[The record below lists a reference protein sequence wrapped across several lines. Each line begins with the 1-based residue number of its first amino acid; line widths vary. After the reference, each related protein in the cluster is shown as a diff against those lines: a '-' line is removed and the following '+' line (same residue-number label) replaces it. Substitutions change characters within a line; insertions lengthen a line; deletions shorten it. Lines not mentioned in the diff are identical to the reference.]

1 MIYTITFNPYLDRTI
16 DIQELIY
23 DDVNEIVDEKR
34 RAGGKGIDVSR
45 VIKELGGQSIALGF
59 IGGYS
64 GLELE
69 SRLIYEGVV
78 CSFTRINGE
87 TRTNITVYQRNKKIQ
102 TLLSTSDPDV
112 SPVEIAAFHNT
123 LKEIPRGSYVV
134 ISGNPPKFVNENF
147 YAQLV
152 VTLRDN
158 GVKVILDTDG
168 EALKK
173 GASAGPFLIKP
184 NIHEFGRLVEKN
196 VLSVE
201 EIIEYSK
208 DYRDTVEHIIVSLGA
223 RGVIA
228 ISRNDVYYATP
239 PKIRVGSSIGAGDSL
254 LAGLTYALS
263 EHRAIEEAIVLGVA
277 CGTASTLNPG
287 IELCKKEDVD
297 IIKKDVIIKRI

>member
-1 MIYTITFNPYLDRTI
+1 MIYTVTFNPYLDRTI

-34 RAGGKGIDVSR
+34 RAGGKGIDISR

-69 SRLIYEGVV
+69 SRLVYEGVV

-87 TRTNITVYQRNKKIQ
+87 TRTNNTVYQRNKKIQ
-102 TLLSTSDPDV
+102 TLLSTPDPDV
-112 SPVEIAAFHNT
+112 GPLDIAAFHNKI
-123 LKEIPRGSYVV
+123 KEIPRGSYVV

-158 GVKVILDTDG
+158 GVRVILDTDG

-173 GASAGPFLIKP
+173 GTKAGPFLIKP

-201 EIIEYSK
+201 EIIEYSN
-208 DYRDTVEHIIVSLGA
+208 DYRDTVEHIVVSLGA
-223 RGVIA
+223 KGVVG
-228 ISRNDVYYATP
+228 ISGNDVYYATP

-254 LAGLTYALS
+254 VAGIAFALS
-263 EHRAIEEAIVLGVA
+263 EHRNIEEALALGVA

>member
-1 MIYTITFNPYLDRTI
+1 MIYTVTFNPYIDRTI
-16 DIQELIY
+16 DIQELVY
-23 DDVNEIVDEKR
+23 DDVNEIVDEKK

-69 SRLIYEGVV
+69 SRLIYEGIV
-78 CSFTRINGE
+78 CDFTRINGE
-87 TRTNITVYQRNKKIQ
+87 TRTNNTVYQRNKKIQ
-102 TLLSTSDPDV
+102 TLLSTSDPEV
-112 SPVEIAAFHNT
+112 SPLEIAAFHNKM
-123 LKEIPRGSYVV
+123 KEIPNGSYVV
-134 ISGNPPKFVNENF
+134 ISGNPPKPVGDDF

-152 VTLRDN
+152 ITLRAN

-168 EALKK
+168 EALRK
-173 GASAGPFLIKP
+173 GANAGPFLIKP

-208 DYRDTVEHIIVSLGA
+208 EYRDIVEHIVISMGA

-228 ISRNDVYYATP
+228 ISGNEVYYATP

-254 LAGLTYALS
+254 VAGITHALS
-263 EHRAIEEAIVLGVA
+263 QHCTIEEAILLGVA

-287 IELCKKEDVD
+287 IKLCKKEDVD

>member
-1 MIYTITFNPYLDRTI
+1 MIYTVTFNPYLDRTI

-34 RAGGKGIDVSR
+34 RAGGRGIDVSR

-59 IGGYS
+59 MGGYS

-69 SRLIYEGVV
+69 SRLVYEGIV
-78 CSFTRINGE
+78 CSFTRISGE
-87 TRTNITVYQRNKKIQ
+87 TRTNNTVYQRNKKVQ
-102 TLLSTSDPDV
+102 TLLCTSDPDV
-112 SPVEIAAFHNT
+112 SPLEIAAFHNK
-123 LKEIPRGSYVV
+123 LKEIPRGSFVV
-134 ISGNPPKFVNENF
+134 VSGNPPKFVNEDF

-173 GASAGPFLIKP
+173 GTMASPFLIKP

-208 DYRDTVEHIIVSLGA
+208 DYRDRVEYIVVSMGA
-223 RGVIA
+223 KGVVGISGSDIYYIA
-228 ISRNDVYYATP
+228 P
-239 PKIRVGSSIGAGDSL
+239 PKIKVGSSIGAGDSL
-254 LAGLTYALS
+254 VAGIAFALS
-263 EHRAIEEAIVLGVA
+263 ESSAIEEALVLGVA
-277 CGTASTLNPG
+277 CGTASTLKPG
-287 IELCKKEDVD
+287 NELCRKEDVD
-297 IIKKDVIIKRI
+297 MIKKDVIIKRI

>member
-1 MIYTITFNPYLDRTI
+1 MIYTVTFNPYLDRTI

-23 DDVNEIVDEKR
+23 DDVNEIVDENK

-45 VIKELGGQSIALGF
+45 VIKELGGQSVALGF
-59 IGGYS
+59 IGGYT

-69 SRLIYEGVV
+69 CRLIYEGVV
-78 CSFTRINGE
+78 CDFTRINGE
-87 TRTNITVYQRNKKIQ
+87 TRTNSTVYQRNKKMQ

-112 SPVEIAAFHNT
+112 GPLELAA
-123 LKEIPRGSYVV
+123 LYEKIKEIPRESYVV
-134 ISGNPPKFVNENF
+134 ISGNAPKFINDNF

-152 VTLRDN
+152 ITLRN
-158 GVKVILDTDG
+158 KGVKVILDTDG
-168 EALKK
+168 EALKRGTK
-173 GASAGPFLIKP
+173 AGPFLIKP

-208 DYRDTVEHIIVSLGA
+208 DYRHIAEYIIVSMGA
-223 RGVIA
+223 KGVVGV
-228 ISRNDVYYATP
+228 SGDDVYYATP

-254 LAGLTYALS
+254 VAGIVYALS
-263 EHRAIEEAIVLGVA
+263 EHRSVEEAIVLGVA
-277 CGTASTLNPG
+277 CGTASTLNAG

-297 IIKKDVIIKRI
+297 IIKKDVIIKKI

>member
-16 DIQELIY
+16 DIRELIY
-23 DDVNEIVDEKR
+23 DDVNEIVDETK

-69 SRLIYEGVV
+69 SRLIYEGIV
-78 CSFTRINGE
+78 CDFTRINGE
-87 TRTNITVYQRNKKIQ
+87 TRTNNTVYQRNKKVQ
-102 TLLSTSDPDV
+102 TLLSTSDPEV
-112 SPVEIAAFHNT
+112 SPLDIAAFYNKI
-123 LKEIPRGSYVV
+123 KEIPKESYVV
-134 ISGNPPKFVNENF
+134 ISGNAPRFLNDNF

-152 VTLRDN
+152 ITLRN
-158 GVKVILDTDG
+158 KGIRVILDTDG

-173 GASAGPFLIKP
+173 GTKAGPFLIKP
-184 NIHEFGRLVEKN
+184 NIHEFGRLVERN

-201 EIIEYSK
+201 EIIEYSM
-208 DYRDTVEHIIVSLGA
+208 DYRHIVEYIVVSMGAKGVLG
-223 RGVIA
+223 
-228 ISRNDVYYATP
+228 ISGNDVYYATP

-254 LAGLTYALS
+254 VAGIVFALS
-263 EHRAIEEAIVLGVA
+263 EHYSIEEAIVLGVA

-297 IIKKDVIIKRI
+297 IIKKDVIIKKI

>member
-1 MIYTITFNPYLDRTI
+1 MIYTVTFNPYLDRTI

-69 SRLIYEGVV
+69 SRLLYEGVV

-87 TRTNITVYQRNKKIQ
+87 TRTNNTVYQRKKKIQ
-102 TLLSTSDPDV
+102 TLLSASDPDV
-112 SPVEIAAFHNT
+112 SPIEIAAFHDKI
-123 LKEIPRGSYVV
+123 KEIPRGSYVV
-134 ISGNPPKFVNENF
+134 ISGNPPKFINESF
-147 YAQLV
+147 YTQLV

-173 GASAGPFLIKP
+173 GTNAGPFLIKP
-184 NIHEFGRLVEKN
+184 NIHEFGRLVERN
-196 VLSVE
+196 VLNVE

-208 DYRDTVEHIIVSLGA
+208 DHRDAVEHIVVSLGA
-223 RGVIA
+223 KGVVA
-228 ISRNDVYYATP
+228 ISGTDVYYATP
-239 PKIRVGSSIGAGDSL
+239 PKIKVGSSIGAGDSL
-254 LAGLTYALS
+254 VAGITFALS
-263 EHRAIEEAIVLGVA
+263 EHRGIEEALILGVA